1 MRTLTNEEVITK
13 SRKIHGD
20 KYEYIIP
27 PYYVSSKDKLGIIC
41 KKHGIFYQLLSNHLK
56 GCGCPEC
63 GDNRKLS
70 TEEYVSKLKE
80 KYKNDNIIFDK
91 VKYINNHTPII
102 LICKEH
108 GEWSILPTSLL
119 KNLECP
125 ICRKKHLY
133 EQQAK
138 TTEKFVE
145 EAHELYGDEYDYIN
159 THYKN
164 NKSKVCITC
173 KKHGEFWQLPNNHL
187 KGEGCPKCSR
197 EKAWNKRERVTT
209 ESLIARFQKVHGYN
223 YDYSSVEYKTPKD
236 KVKIE
241 CLEHGYFY
249 QLPYAHLNG
258 QGCPKCGKNKLSQIF
273 AKSNDEFIKE
283 ANAIHNNEFD
293 YHNTHYKNCKKKV
306 EIICRKHGSF
316 WQSPMSHL
324 KGTKCPMC
332 YAELS
337 VSKNE
342 IEFRDFVQKLC
353 VGEIIR
359 FNARNIISPL
369 ELDIVNTVRKIAF
382 EYDGLYWHSN
392 EKVKD
397 KNYHLN
403 KTKKCIE
410 KGYRLIHVFEDEWLN
425 KKDIVKSRI
434 GNILGKTQNRI
445 GARKCIIKEITPSQ
459 SREFLNKNHLQG
471 NVNSSIR
478 YGLFYK
484 EELVSV
490 MTFRKLRKSLGCV
503 SEEHV
508 YELTRFC
515 NKLNYN
521 IIGAASKLL
530 KHFVKCYS
538 PIKII
543 SYADKRW
550 SNGNMYYKLGFE
562 HIRDSKPSYFYTLN
576 GKERENR
583 FVHRKDVLAKEGYYP
598 NKSESQIMK
607 ERRYFKIY
615 DCGCMV
621 FEKRF

>member
-1 MRTLTNEEVITK
+1 MRTLTNEEVISK
-13 SRKIHGD
+13 IRKIHGD

-27 PYYVSSKDKLGIIC
+27 TDYVSSKDKLGIIC

-70 TEEYVSKLKE
+70 TEDYVSKLKE

-91 VKYINNHTPII
+91 VKYINNHTPIT

-108 GEWSILPTSLL
+108 GDWSILPTSLL

-125 ICRKKHLY
+125 ICRKKRLY

-138 TTEKFVE
+138 TTERFIE
-145 EAHELYGDEYDYIN
+145 EAYELYDDEYDYSN

-164 NKSKVCITC
+164 NKTKVCITC
-173 KKHGEFWQLPNNHL
+173 KKHGDFWQLPNNHL

-209 ESLIARFQKVHGYN
+209 ESLVARFQKVHGDD
-223 YDYSSVEYKTPKD
+223 YDYSSVEYKTPND
-236 KVKIE
+236 KVKIG
-241 CLEHGYFY
+241 CSEHGYFY

-293 YHNTHYKNCKKKV
+293 YHNTHYKNCKEKV

-342 IEFRDFVQKLC
+342 IEFRNFIQKLC
-353 VGEIIR
+353 VGEITR

-369 ELDIVNTVRKIAF
+369 ELDVVNTVRKIAF

-392 EKVKD
+392 EKIKD

-403 KTKKCIE
+403 KTNKCKE
-410 KGYRLIHVFEDEWLN
+410 NGYRIIHVFEDEWLN
-425 KKDIVKSRI
+425 KTEIVKSMIEDIFDKSPNKLDANMCEVRDI
-434 GNILGKTQNRI
+434 S
-445 GARKCIIKEITPSQ
+445 SQ
-459 SREFLNKNHLQG
+459 TAKYFFNKNHIEG
-471 NVNSSIR
+471 NVNSAIR
-478 YGLFYK
+478 YGLFYNN
-484 EELVSV
+484 ELVYV
-490 MTFRKLRKSLGCV
+490 MSLTKRNTKNEKETYIV
-503 SEEHV
+503 K
-508 YELTRFC
+508 RFC
-515 NKLNYN
+515 NKLHYFVQNALEVL
-521 IIGAASKLL
+521 IKDFAARYKPNKLICS
-530 KHFVKCYS
+530 V
-538 PIKII
+538 
-543 SYADKRW
+543 DRRW
-550 SNGNMYYKLGFE
+550 SDGNNLHKLGFE
-562 HIRDSKPSYFYTLN
+562 HVSNTPPTGFYTLH
-576 GKERENR
+576 GKTREKNP
-583 FVHRKDVLAKEGYYP
+583 KDKVY
-598 NKSESQIMK
+598 ND
-607 ERRYFKIY
+607 YFKIY
-615 DCGCMV
+615 DCGYMV
-621 FEKRF
+621 FEKKF